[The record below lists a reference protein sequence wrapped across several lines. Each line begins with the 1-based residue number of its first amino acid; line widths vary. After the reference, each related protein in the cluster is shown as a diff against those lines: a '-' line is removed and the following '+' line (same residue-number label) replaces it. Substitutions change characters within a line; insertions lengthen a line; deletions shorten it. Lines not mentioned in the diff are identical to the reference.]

1 MDSSGSG
8 QGPIRVPSEQ
18 YNGPLG
24 STESGVFVVR

>member
-8 QGPIRVPSEQ
+8 QGPIRGHSEQ
-18 YNGPLG
+18 DTEPLG